1 MAKLTLVT
9 PQTVSA
15 LAAFHVISLALFKSG
30 APNENIVQNH

>member
-15 LAAFHVISLALFKSG
+15 LAAFQVISLALFKS
-30 APNENIVQNH
+30 AVDPRDNFL